1 VVPAACGVEGETTE
15 MRDVYNV
22 LGDLDL
28 VVQVRPG
35 NGQLGGAAVALS
47 GVGLPALAAA
57 PRPLPASEG
66 VSEINLGP
74 GAALVGAMLELAVVV
89 LRTNAATAKGSY
101 TVSLFQRVPLGA
113 DGRPLIAISSPSIAF
128 NRRDFGPRELDLSQ
142 SNERR
147 DILTIA
153 LQ

>member
-1 VVPAACGVEGETTE
+1 
-15 MRDVYNV
+15 MREVYNV
-22 LGDLDL
+22 LGDLDV

-47 GVGLPALAAA
+47 GAGLPPLAAA
-57 PRPLPASEG
+57 SRPLLAAEGSSEL
-66 VSEINLGP
+66 NLGP
-74 GAALVGAMLELAVVV
+74 GAALSGAMLEVDVVL

-101 TVSLFQRVPLGA
+101 TISIFQRVPLGPS
-113 DGRPLIAISSPSIAF
+113 GKPLIAISSPSIAF

-142 SNERR
+142 SNQRR
-147 DILTIA
+147 DVTTIA